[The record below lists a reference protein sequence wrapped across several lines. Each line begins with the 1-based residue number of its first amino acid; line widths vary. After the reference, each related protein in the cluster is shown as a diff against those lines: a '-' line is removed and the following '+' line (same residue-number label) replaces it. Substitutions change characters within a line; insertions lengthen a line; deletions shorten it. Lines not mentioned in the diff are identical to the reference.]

1 MMSVIHHH
9 VLWIQV
15 STKFLHP
22 STDTQHQ
29 PLFNPKCGFQQCKVS
44 SLESHETSMGR
55 WQIMHG
61 CFQGAALLYL
71 NLKAACHHSLLQ
83 FPFSKGFL
91 YVGVNVYWFI
101 SSRTQWHLSFNVLMA
116 LVFVIICRLYL
127 CVGWQTWNKIKKK
140 KWLCF

>member
-15 STKFLHP
+15 SAEFLYP
-22 STDTQHQ
+22 STETHSSSPFSVQNVFFSQ
-29 PLFNPKCGFQQCKVS
+29 RKVP
-44 SLESHETSMGR
+44 SLESHETSMGQ

-61 CFQGAALLYL
+61 CFQGAGLLYL

-91 YVGVNVYWFI
+91 YVGVNVY
-101 SSRTQWHLSFNVLMA
+101 
-116 LVFVIICRLYL
+116 
-127 CVGWQTWNKIKKK
+127 
-140 KWLCF
+140 